1 MRPIKLLFPFCLLAI
16 LLGANAP
23 RAATAPPLPM
33 CLSEHADP
41 CGRQIVARGSIE
53 VTGDGEVTVYE
64 SSGNVLGAAAV
75 GFGRIQVLMSA
86 TMSSPEYQVLV
97 SGTEEVPSGRA
108 PGVGRFDKWPA
119 YFRITPASPLR
130 SGSRQWI
137 DFLVVGK

>member
-1 MRPIKLLFPFCLLAI
+1 MRPIKLLFPLCLLAL
-16 LLGANAP
+16 LLGVTTP
-23 RAATAPPLPM
+23 RAATTPLPM
-33 CLSEHADP
+33 CLAETSDP

-75 GFGRIQVLMSA
+75 GFGKIQVLLSA
-86 TMSSPEYQVLV
+86 SMSSPEYQVLV

-108 PGVGRFDKWPA
+108 PGVGRFDKWPG

-137 DFLVVGK
+137 DFIVVGK